1 MRKMKKIKTWSL
13 LLTLLIAIGLTA
25 CDSDDN
31 GEADPPDIVEED
43 ENGEYDDI
51 GDDEE
56 EEEE

>member
-1 MRKMKKIKTWSL
+1 MKKIKTWSL